1 MKTVKVKISFEAYVD
16 PDSVDELKRHAD
28 HHADWM
34 LNLREYPEI
43 KGVFNGKVEEECK

>member
-1 MKTVKVKISFEAYVD
+1 MKTKKVTISFTAYVD
-16 PDSVDELKRHAD
+16 EDSVDELKRHAD

-43 KGVFNGKVEEECK
+43 KGVINGKIEEE

>member
-16 PDSVDELKRHAD
+16 PDSIDELKWHAD

-43 KGVFNGKVEEECK
+43 KCLFSGRVEEE